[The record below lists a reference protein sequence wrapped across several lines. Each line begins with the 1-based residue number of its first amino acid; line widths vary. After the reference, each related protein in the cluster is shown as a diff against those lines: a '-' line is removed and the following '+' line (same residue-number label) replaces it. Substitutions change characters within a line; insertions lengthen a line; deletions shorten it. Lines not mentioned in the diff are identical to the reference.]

1 MKQYTE
7 EGLQLYKVLTQLDA
21 ERRKAFQCGVA
32 REGGRLVGLSARQN
46 MALIFIKELTSQ
58 EPDGI
63 SLKTL
68 AQHLNMAVS
77 ATSAMVDHMVRKHLV
92 QRAQALHDKRAVRI
106 TLTAEGESEFL
117 SCNASLLGY
126 MNELAQRLNKSE
138 LRTLQKVV
146 NKFSRKRASRHGRRT
161 SAGPK

>member
-21 ERRKAFQCGVA
+21 ERRKAFQSGVA
-32 REGGRLVGLSARQN
+32 RESGRLVRPSARQN
-46 MALIFIKELTSQ
+46 MVLIFVKELTSQ
-58 EPDGI
+58 EPEGI

-68 AQHLNMAVS
+68 AQHLNMAMS
-77 ATSAMVDHMVRKHLV
+77 ATSAMVDHMVQKQLL
-92 QRAQALHDKRAVRI
+92 QRAPALQDKRAVRI

-126 MNELAQRLNKSE
+126 MSELAQRLNKSE

-146 NKFSRKRASRHGRRT
+146 KKFSRKSANRHGRRM
-161 SAGPK
+161 SSSQK